1 MWIVTSVSY
10 QLYDDVIG
18 IESMDSYN
26 KLTSETPAM
35 GRCLETLTLSGGYRA
50 SEPSLVVFGMWTNV
64 LILDKPILSWEDNE
78 SIWCLFEFECV
89 SSENAITTQNIF
101 LLAEKEK
108 KKMRVSLLIL
118 TV

>member
-1 MWIVTSVSY
+1 MLLVWIVTSVSY

-18 IESMDSYN
+18 IESM
-26 KLTSETPAM
+26 
-35 GRCLETLTLSGGYRA
+35 GRCLETLILSGGYRA

-78 SIWCLFEFECV
+78 SIWCLFEFESV
-89 SSENAITTQNIF
+89 SSENAIITQNIF

-108 KKMRVSLLIL
+108 KGGSEFVDFDCLNVLFII
-118 TV
+118 